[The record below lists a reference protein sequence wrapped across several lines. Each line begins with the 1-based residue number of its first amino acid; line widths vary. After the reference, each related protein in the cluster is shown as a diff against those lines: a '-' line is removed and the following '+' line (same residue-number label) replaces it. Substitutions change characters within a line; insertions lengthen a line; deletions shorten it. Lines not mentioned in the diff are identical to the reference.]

1 VTLRYQLAAETK
13 RSPEYVHAVTARVS
27 TRDGPYLCILYE
39 AQLIVDTRTWHTG
52 CLILEELESLILREN
67 LLLEVLHDTVQGV
80 SLVELFKGR

>member
-1 VTLRYQLAAETK
+1 MTLRYQLAAEIK
-13 RSPEYVHAVTARVS
+13 RSPEYVHAVRVS

-39 AQLIVDTRTWHTG
+39 AQLIVDTRPWHTG

-67 LLLEVLHDTVQGV
+67 LPLEVLHDTVQGV